1 MKGDQEMVSET
12 EVITSIQRQIANAF
26 LLYANYKKYHWQS
39 YGPLFRDLHL
49 LFDEH
54 ATAVL
59 ETIDELGERV
69 RILGGLPLA
78 DPRQFAER
86 GSVEIAPEGQTMFE
100 MLEQAVANHRRV
112 IDELKAGIDAAG
124 AANDPGTADLLTR
137 IVQIHEKQEW
147 FIREL
152 LRQSDGLVR

>member
-1 MKGDQEMVSET
+1 MANET
-12 EVITSIQRQIANAF
+12 EVITVIQTQIANAF
-26 LLYANYKKYHWQS
+26 VLYANYKKYHWQS

-69 RILGGLPLA
+69 RILGGSPLA

-86 GSVEIAPEGQTMFE
+86 ASVEIASEGQSMLE

-112 IDELKAGIDAAG
+112 IDGLKAGIELAG
-124 AANDPGTADLLTR
+124 SANDPGTADLLTR
-137 IVQIHEKQEW
+137 VVQIHEKHEW
-147 FIREL
+147 FIRES

>member
-1 MKGDQEMVSET
+1 MGNET
-12 EVITSIQRQIANAF
+12 EVITVIQTQIANAF
-26 LLYANYKKYHWQS
+26 VLYANYKKYHWQS

-59 ETIDELGERV
+59 GTIDELGERV
-69 RILGGLPLA
+69 RILGGVPLA

-86 GSVEIAPEGQTMFE
+86 ASVEVASEGQSMLE

-112 IDELKAGIDAAG
+112 IDGLKAGIEIAG
-124 AANDPGTADLLTR
+124 SANDPGTADLLTR
-137 IVQIHEKQEW
+137 VVQIHEKQEW
-147 FIREL
+147 FIRES